1 MAMANTFKVD
11 WNGSFEWETSDPEV
25 TLDPSINPYH
35 NHKIGCRTCR
45 VYLFLFYG
53 IFINLALCFKK
64 RIEKM
69 TKREAK
75 AYRVDTAPQNDPGA
89 IDNDMYVLFFCTKTK
104 IVEICFYQ
112 FLTIIFRN

>member
-1 MAMANTFKVD
+1 
-11 WNGSFEWETSDPEV
+11 
-25 TLDPSINPYH
+25 
-35 NHKIGCRTCR
+35 
-45 VYLFLFYG
+45 
-53 IFINLALCFKK
+53 
-64 RIEKM
+64 M